1 VITSKNDST
10 DERFRLRGATV
21 SLNELLLQR
30 HAAKTLEYP
39 ANTHSIAGIS
49 GVHLSKIRGRGID
62 FEEFRPYQ
70 SGDDIRLIDWRATAR
85 TGRAVTKVF
94 REERERPVI
103 IAVDQTHNMYFGSQ
117 TAFKS
122 VVAAQAAAL
131 LCWRALDNG
140 DRVGGLVFSDNA
152 SALIRPRRSRLS
164 ALHLLNKI
172 TEYNQNIRDFYL
184 ESRLDNSS
192 SLSPSLSSALSGI
205 RRITKPGSTLYVVSD
220 FANLDKLALDYLKQL
235 ARSNN
240 VVAVMVYDALEQN
253 LPVPGMYGIT
263 DGVLKGSLNT
273 HNKQIRER
281 YNSKFILKMNSLK
294 SDFDEMKIRLMTLR
308 TNQLVVEQVRQWI
321 VKNY

>member
-1 VITSKNDST
+1 VITSKNDIT
-10 DERFRLRGATV
+10 DERFRLRGAAV
-21 SLNELLLQR
+21 SLNGLLLQR

-39 ANTHSIAGIS
+39 ANARSIAGIS

-70 SGDDIRLIDWRATAR
+70 SGDDIRLIDWKVTAR

-103 IAVDQTHNMYFGSQ
+103 IAVDQTRNMYFGSQ

-122 VVAAQAAAL
+122 VIAAQAAAL

-172 TEYNQNIRDFYL
+172 TEYNQCIKNFSL
-184 ESRLDNSS
+184 ESRYDNSS
-192 SLSPSLSSALSGI
+192 GLSPSLSSALSGI

-240 VVAVMVYDALEQN
+240 VVAVMIYDALEQN

-263 DGVLKGSLNT
+263 DGVVKGSLNT

-281 YNSKFILKMNSLK
+281 YNSEFILRMKSLK
-294 SDFDEMKIRLMTLR
+294 SDFEEMKIRLMTLR